1 MSGSGA
7 GAGTRAGSEAG
18 ATARSAGEGG
28 SVPDGG
34 GVREGVAVS
43 DAGVLGAESDGSAS
57 RGIVPGRTTSDG
69 AASEDAVPGGPVP
82 VPPGATS
89 VSEVGAGPGEGSDP
103 DPDPNRDLDL
113 DSGPGP
119 RPGPARRRR
128 WRAVRDAAYRNVLCS
143 PGAVLSVLVLLLVLG
158 WALAPEWFTHRS
170 PTTGV
175 PADRFRPPSGAHL
188 FGTDQLG
195 RDVYARVVH
204 GASLSLRATVVAI
217 TVALVVGTLLG
228 LASGYFGR
236 WADAVIM
243 RLVEVMLSVP
253 PVLLSLTIVAA
264 IGFGTVQVAVAVGVT
279 SVAGFAR
286 VMRAEVLR
294 VRTAGYV
301 EATILLGSRW
311 WRVLFRY
318 VLPAAVGP
326 VLALAAL
333 DFGLVVLAIAGLSF
347 LGYGEPPPAPEWG
360 ALVADGR
367 NYLATAWW
375 LTALPSAVV
384 SVVVLAANRL
394 SRTLE
399 TRGERR

>member
-1 MSGSGA
+1 MSGHGTAPGAVADRTPADDAPVSSGFGAVA
-7 GAGTRAGSEAG
+7 GRRLRGVRG
-18 ATARSAGEGG
+18 ATLRH
-28 SVPDGG
+28 VP
-34 GVREGVAVS
+34 R
-43 DAGVLGAESDGSAS
+43 
-57 RGIVPGRTTSDG
+57 
-69 AASEDAVPGGPVP
+69 
-82 VPPGATS
+82 
-89 VSEVGAGPGEGSDP
+89 
-103 DPDPNRDLDL
+103 
-113 DSGPGP
+113 
-119 RPGPARRRR
+119 
-128 WRAVRDAAYRNVLCS
+128 S

-158 WALAPEWFTHRS
+158 WAVAPEWFTGQS
-170 PTTGV
+170 PTAGT
-175 PADRFRPPSGAHL
+175 PAERFRPPSGAHL

-217 TVALVVGTLLG
+217 AVALVVGILLG
-228 LASGYFGR
+228 LAAGSFGR

-279 SVAGFAR
+279 SVAAFAR

-301 EATILLGSRW
+301 EATMLLGSRW

-333 DFGLVVLAIAGLSF
+333 DFGLVVLAIASLSF

-375 LTALPSAVV
+375 LTTLPSLVV
-384 SVVVLAANRL
+384 TAVVLAANRL
-394 SRTLE
+394 SRILE
-399 TRGERR
+399 TRGERP

>member
-1 MSGSGA
+1 MSAHGTAPGA
-7 GAGTRAGSEAG
+7 VADRAPA
-18 ATARSAGEGG
+18 
-28 SVPDGG
+28 D
-34 GVREGVAVS
+34 
-43 DAGVLGAESDGSAS
+43 DAA
-57 RGIVPGRTTSDG
+57 
-69 AASEDAVPGGPVP
+69 PVP
-82 VPPGATS
+82 SGFGAVVGRRLRGARDKTVRHVP
-89 VSEVGAGPGEGSDP
+89 
-103 DPDPNRDLDL
+103 R
-113 DSGPGP
+113 
-119 RPGPARRRR
+119 
-128 WRAVRDAAYRNVLCS
+128 S
-143 PGAVLSVLVLLLVLG
+143 PGAALSVLVLLLVLG
-158 WALAPEWFTHRS
+158 WAVAPEWFTHQS
-170 PTTGV
+170 PTTGT
-175 PADRFRPPSGAHL
+175 PAERFRPPSGAHL

-217 TVALVVGTLLG
+217 AVALVVGILLG
-228 LASGYFGR
+228 LAAGSFGR

-279 SVAGFAR
+279 SVAAFAR

-333 DFGLVVLAIAGLSF
+333 DFGLVVLAIASLSF

-375 LTALPSAVV
+375 LTTLPSLVV
-384 SVVVLAANRL
+384 TAVVLAANRL
-394 SRTLE
+394 SRILE
-399 TRGERR
+399 NRGERP

>member
-1 MSGSGA
+1 MTGHGT
-7 GAGTRAGSEAG
+7 GTTAGTAYAPEADDTVAGPRLRAAW
-18 ATARSAGEGG
+18 
-28 SVPDGG
+28 
-34 GVREGVAVS
+34 
-43 DAGVLGAESDGSAS
+43 
-57 RGIVPGRTTSDG
+57 DG
-69 AASEDAVPGGPVP
+69 AVRRVP
-82 VPPGATS
+82 
-89 VSEVGAGPGEGSDP
+89 
-103 DPDPNRDLDL
+103 R
-113 DSGPGP
+113 
-119 RPGPARRRR
+119 
-128 WRAVRDAAYRNVLCS
+128 S

-158 WALAPEWFTHRS
+158 WAVAPEWFTHRS
-170 PTTGV
+170 PTAGI
-175 PADRFRPPSGAHL
+175 PAERFRPPGGAHL

-217 TVALVVGTLLG
+217 AVALVVGTLLG
-228 LASGYFGR
+228 LAAGFFGR

-294 VRTAGYV
+294 VRTAVYV

-318 VLPAAVGP
+318 ILPAAVGP

-333 DFGLVVLAIAGLSF
+333 DFGLVVLAIASLSF

-375 LTALPSAVV
+375 LTTLPSLIVTAVV
-384 SVVVLAANRL
+384 LSANRL
-394 SRTLE
+394 SRMLE
-399 TRGERR
+399 TRGERP